1 MLIIGG
7 TFPASDSCDSANVW
21 GTHNVDM
28 GKVSGNKWEV
38 YSPNLTTYNVPPEVI
53 SVVGGS

>member
-1 MLIIGG
+1 MLVIGG
-7 TFPASDSCDSANVW
+7 TFTAGDQCDSANVW

-28 GKVSGNKWEV
+28 GKVSGNMWEIFK
-38 YSPNLTTYNVPPEVI
+38 PNLTTYNVPPEII